1 MSLFISFLGYSR
13 LPKQMRPSAAPWFTC
28 SPTRTAMSRREAST
42 IRWSGP
48 TCSSRSQTS
57 SWPAT
62 GLTALSDASSLPGHL
77 ILGMLSH
84 FTARRRFLQTSHLLR
99 PPATKILPTATQP
112 LWRLVFIPRGLR
124 RRPEG
129 DRGHQ
134 THHLLLHWPSCP
146 HCWSCP
152 LLVVF

>member
-1 MSLFISFLGYSR
+1 MCLCLSHFWVTQGCQNRWDQVLHLGLLVLRQELPWADAKPQPSDGPVRPVQAEARR
-13 LPKQMRPSAAPWFTC
+13 LPDQPQVWRLFLTPHLC
-28 SPTRTAMSRREAST
+28 RVT
-42 IRWSGP
+42 IF
-48 TCSSRSQTS
+48 
-57 SWPAT
+57 
-62 GLTALSDASSLPGHL
+62 
-77 ILGMLSH
+77 LSH